1 MLFSGAHPGRNLL
14 ERVLPS
20 ALPDAAPDN
29 TCVVPTSK
37 GPAVRCAFHFHLF
50 PTTTTRLPC
59 GRALPPFAAS
69 TVGANR
75 YRPYN

>member
-29 TCVVPTSK
+29 TCVVPTSN
-37 GPAVRCAFHFHLF
+37 GPAVRCAFHFHF
-50 PTTTTRLPC
+50 Q
-59 GRALPPFAAS
+59 
-69 TVGANR
+69 
-75 YRPYN
+75 